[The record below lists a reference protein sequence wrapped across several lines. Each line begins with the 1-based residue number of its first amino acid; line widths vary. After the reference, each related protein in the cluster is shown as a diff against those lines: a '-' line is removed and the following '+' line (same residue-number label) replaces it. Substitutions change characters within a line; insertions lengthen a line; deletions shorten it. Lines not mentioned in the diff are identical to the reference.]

1 MTSKGEDWGP
11 SAEAK
16 SRGRRL
22 QVITGAMTALV
33 GASYLLYHQLN
44 AKEEE
49 EEAGPESSKVH
60 MTRLSCVMFLYCTST
75 EDCE

>member
-11 SAEAK
+11 SPEAK

-44 AKEEE
+44 AEGEE
-49 EEAGPESSKVH
+49 EEAGPESAKVH
-60 MTRLSCVMFLYCTST
+60 MTRLSSVMH
-75 EDCE
+75 